1 MRVAIVTEPGLD
13 NLAVVE
19 RPDPEPGPGEV
30 LVRLRAATLNYRDLL
45 TVEGGYG
52 SKQRTVDLIPLSDGA
67 GEVVAVGEGVGRFKP
82 GDRVVGNFFQEWLAG
97 EPTQQNLQSGL
108 GGVLDG
114 VASEL
119 RVFPDYGLCRTPDHL
134 SDAEAAALPC
144 AGLTAWSAVID
155 QGRTG
160 PGDLILTQ
168 GTGGVSMF
176 ALQFAKLA
184 GAGVIATS
192 SSDEKLERVRSL
204 GADHTIN
211 YAETPEW
218 ARPAR
223 DISGGR
229 GLDLVVE
236 VGGASTLEQ
245 SIKAVRPGGAIC
257 LIGVL
262 SGSNHEFRLPLVVTR
277 KIRMEGVTC
286 GSREQFE
293 AMLRAIDRHRLRP
306 ALDDRVFGLD
316 ELPAAFAY
324 MRDGRHFGK
333 IAVEI

>member
-1 MRVAIVTEPGLD
+1 MRVAIVKEPGLE
-13 NLAVVE
+13 NLEVVE

-30 LVRLRAATLNYRDLL
+30 LVRMRAATLNYRDML

-52 SKQRTVDLIPLSDGA
+52 SKQRTVDFIPLSDGA
-67 GEVVAVGEGVGRFKP
+67 GEVAAVGVGVTRFKP
-82 GDRVVGNFFQEWLAG
+82 GDRVIGNFFQEWLAG
-97 EPTQQNLQSGL
+97 EPDQNNMKSGL

-119 RVFPDYGLCRTPDHL
+119 RVFPEYGVCLTPGHL
-134 SDAEAAALPC
+134 TDGEAAALPC

-155 QGRTG
+155 QGHTT
-160 PGDLILTQ
+160 PGDIVLTQ
-168 GTGGVSMF
+168 GTGGVSVL
-176 ALQFAKLA
+176 AVQFAKLA
-184 GAGVIATS
+184 GAEVIATS
-192 SSDEKLERVRSL
+192 SSDEKLERVRAL

-211 YAETPEW
+211 YVETPEW

-223 DISGGR
+223 DISNGR
-229 GLDLVVE
+229 GVDLVVE
-236 VGGASTLEQ
+236 VGGAGTLDQ
-245 SIKAVRPGGAIC
+245 SIKSVRPGGAIC

-286 GSREQFE
+286 GNREQFE
-293 AMLRAIDRHRLRP
+293 AMLRAIDQHKLRP
-306 ALDDRVFGLD
+306 ALDDQVFGLD
-316 ELPAAFAY
+316 DLPAAFAH

-333 IAVEI
+333 IVVEI

>member
-1 MRVAIVTEPGLD
+1 MRAAVVKEPGLE

-19 RPDPEPGPGEV
+19 LPDPAPGPGEV

-52 SKQRTVDLIPLSDGA
+52 SKQRTTDLIPLSDGA
-67 GEVVAVGEGVGRFKP
+67 GEVVSVGEGVTRCKP

-97 EPTQQNLQSGL
+97 EPDQRNLSSGL

-119 RVFPDYGLCRTPDHL
+119 RVYPEYGLCLTPDHL
-134 SDAEAAALPC
+134 TDAEAAALPC

-155 QGRTG
+155 QGRTT
-160 PGDLILTQ
+160 PGDLVLTQ
-168 GTGGVSMF
+168 GTGGVSVF
-176 ALQFAKLA
+176 AVQFAKLA
-184 GAGVIATS
+184 GAEVIATS
-192 SSDEKLERVRSL
+192 SSDDKLERARAL
-204 GADHTIN
+204 GADHAIN

-223 DISGGR
+223 DISNGR
-229 GLDLVVE
+229 GVDLVVE
-236 VGGASTLEQ
+236 VGGAGTLEQ

-262 SGSNHEFRLPLVVTR
+262 SGANHEFRLPLVVTR

-286 GSREQFE
+286 GSLEQFE
-293 AMLRAIDRHRLRP
+293 AMLRAIDQHKLRP
-306 ALDDRVFGLD
+306 ALDEQVFALED
-316 ELPAAFAY
+316 LPAAFAH

-333 IAVEI
+333 IVVEI

>member
-1 MRVAIVTEPGLD
+1 MRVVVVNEPGLE

-19 RPDPEPGPGEV
+19 RPDPEPGLGEV

-52 SKQRTVDLIPLSDGA
+52 SKQRTVDFIPLSDGA
-67 GEVVAVGEGVGRFKP
+67 GDIAAVGEGVTRFKP

-97 EPTQQNLQSGL
+97 EPTQKNLQSGL

-119 RVFPDYGLCRTPDHL
+119 RVFPEYGLSPTPGHL
-134 SDAEAAALPC
+134 TDAEAAALPC

-155 QGRTG
+155 QGRST
-160 PGDLILTQ
+160 PGDLVLTQ
-168 GTGGVSMF
+168 GTGGVSTF
-176 ALQFAKLA
+176 AVQFAKLA
-184 GAGVIATS
+184 GATVVATS
-192 SSDEKLERVRSL
+192 SSNEKLERVRAL

-218 ARPAR
+218 ARPVR
-223 DISGGR
+223 GINGGR
-229 GLDLVVE
+229 GVDLVVE
-236 VGGASTLEQ
+236 VGGAGTLEQ

-262 SGSNHEFRLPLVVTR
+262 SGANHEFRLPLVVTR
-277 KIRMEGVTC
+277 KIRLEGVTC
-286 GSREQFE
+286 GNREQFE
-293 AMLRAIDRHRLRP
+293 AMLRAIGQHRLRP
-306 ALDDRVFGLD
+306 ALDDKVFGLD
-316 ELPAAFAY
+316 DLPAAFAH

-333 IAVEI
+333 IVVEI